1 MRYSSVEILMGAVVL
16 VTAISFLILGL
27 QSINTNQKDGYNIS
41 LIFGSS
47 AGLKTGDS
55 VKISGIDVGKIIK
68 LDLDLDDYN
77 AKIHINLSNEVKIPE
92 DSSARIT
99 SSSLLGGNFL
109 DIIPGS
115 SEKFLKP
122 NDIIYDTSDSVS
134 FIDMLGKMIFS
145 GNKN

>member
-16 VTAISFLILGL
+16 VTAIGFLFLGL

-77 AKIHINLSNEVKIPE
+77 AKIDINLSNEVKIPE

-99 SSSLLGGNFL
+99 SSSLFGGNFL
-109 DIIPGS
+109 DIIPGN
-115 SEKFLKP
+115 SETFLKP

-145 GNKN
+145 GSKN

>member
-16 VTAISFLILGL
+16 VTAIGFLFLGL

-77 AKIHINLSNEVKIPE
+77 AKIDINLSNEVKITE

-99 SSSLLGGNFL
+99 SSSLFGGNFL
-109 DIIPGS
+109 DIIPGN
-115 SEKFLKP
+115 SETFLKP

>member
-115 SEKFLKP
+115 SETFLKP